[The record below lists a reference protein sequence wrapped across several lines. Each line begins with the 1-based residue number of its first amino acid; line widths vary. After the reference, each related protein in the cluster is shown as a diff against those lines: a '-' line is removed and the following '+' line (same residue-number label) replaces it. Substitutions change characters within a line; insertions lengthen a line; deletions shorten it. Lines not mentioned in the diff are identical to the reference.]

1 MGNNRLISVILV
13 TYNAE
18 RFLQR
23 CLDSIY
29 SQQYPHIEIIVMD
42 GGSTDATPVIL
53 QENSHRLAFWK
64 SEKDGGIYE
73 AMNKALDHA
82 RGQWIYFIGA
92 DDMLTPQF
100 SMMAV
105 ELQEPTA
112 IYYGSVLKAGMK
124 YLGKMSPYKQ
134 AKTGI
139 NHQAVIYPAGLF
151 SLRRYDTRYRIS
163 ADHVFNMG
171 WHSDHRYHFTFKDFD
186 IAVFNDTGIS
196 SLQKDP
202 VFEKDKAGLILKHF
216 GPAIYLRFLFKRFKE
231 RLSNRGNR
239 LPENQASDTP

>member
-1 MGNNRLISVILV
+1 MGNSQLISVILV

-18 RFLQR
+18 KFLQR

-29 SQQYPHIEIIVMD
+29 VQQYPHIEVIIMD
-42 GGSTDATPVIL
+42 GGSTDETVAIL
-53 QENSHRLAFWK
+53 HRNMERLAFWK

-92 DDMLTPQF
+92 DDILTPAF
-100 SMMAV
+100 SHMAEV
-105 ELQEPTA
+105 LTHPYA
-112 IYYGSVLKAGMK
+112 IYYGSVLKAGQK
-124 YLGKMSPYKQ
+124 YLGKMARYKQ

-139 NHQAVIYPAGLF
+139 NHQAIIYPAGVF
-151 SLRRYDTRYRIS
+151 SGRRYDTRYRIS
-163 ADHVFNMG
+163 ADHVFNMQC
-171 WHSDHRYHFTFKDFD
+171 HSDKRYHFIFKDFD

-202 VFEKDKAGLILKHF
+202 VFEKEKAGLILKHF
-216 GPAIYLRFLFKRFKE
+216 GTAIYLRFLFKRLKE
-231 RLSNRGNR
+231 RLFNR
-239 LPENQASDTP
+239 